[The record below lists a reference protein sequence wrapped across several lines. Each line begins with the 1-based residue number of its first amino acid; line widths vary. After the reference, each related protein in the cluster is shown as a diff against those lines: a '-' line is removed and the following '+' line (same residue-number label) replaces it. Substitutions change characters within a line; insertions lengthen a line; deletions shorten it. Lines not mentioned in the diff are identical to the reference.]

1 MIGISTRIALAGS
14 GAILGLIGSALIV
27 SPKSFLETSGIM
39 VERDAGLMSELTA
52 PAGTLLVTGAL
63 MILCAIRQ
71 RFADAGLV
79 AGAIVYGTY
88 GAGRLV
94 SMVLHGM
101 PSQSLITATLIEL
114 GIAATLTVLRMTSA
128 TARSHQTGRR
138 IRTLAAG

>member
-52 PAGTLLVTGAL
+52 PAGTLLVTSAL
-63 MILCAIRQ
+63 MILGAIRQ
-71 RFADAGLV
+71 RFTDAELV
-79 AGAIVYGTY
+79 AGAIVYGAY

-138 IRTLAAG
+138 IRTLAA

>member
-1 MIGISTRIALAGS
+1 MIRISTRIALAGS

-52 PAGTLLVTGAL
+52 PAGTLLVTSAL
-63 MILCAIRQ
+63 MIVGAIRQ

-79 AGAIVYGTY
+79 AGTIVYGTY

-94 SMVLHGM
+94 SMVVHGM